1 MFWIAFL
8 IGLAT
13 GAAITIGLAIALM
26 IVSALIED
34 ALNTATHLSDIGR
47 GD

>member
-34 ALNTATHLSDIGR
+34 ALNTATYLSDIGR

>member
-1 MFWIAFL
+1 MFWPGFL
-8 IGLAT
+8 IGLVT
-13 GAAITIGLAIALM
+13 GAALAIGLALALL
-26 IVSALIED
+26 IVAALIED

>member
-47 GD
+47 SD